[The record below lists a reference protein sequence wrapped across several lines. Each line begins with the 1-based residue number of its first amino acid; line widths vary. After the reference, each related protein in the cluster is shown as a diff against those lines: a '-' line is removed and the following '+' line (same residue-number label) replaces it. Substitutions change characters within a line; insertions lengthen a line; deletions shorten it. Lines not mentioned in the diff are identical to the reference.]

1 MKYKLI
7 LLETTTSKRKIFIQI
22 LSDHIRKLFVGNY
35 KSKNKLNFTLISKY

>member
-22 LSDHIRKLFVGNY
+22 LSDHIRKLFVRTDYG
-35 KSKNKLNFTLISKY
+35 KIKLNFTLILK